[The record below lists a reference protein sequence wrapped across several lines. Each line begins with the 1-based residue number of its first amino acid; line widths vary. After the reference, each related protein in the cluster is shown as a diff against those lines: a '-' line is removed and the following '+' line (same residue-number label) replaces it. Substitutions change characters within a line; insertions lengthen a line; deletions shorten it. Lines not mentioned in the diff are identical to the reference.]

1 MENWLI
7 TDAELLP
14 SKTYQIHDIVNT
26 HKKIIDRLEKRR
38 EGVHKFMD
46 KNILGMNPWVR
57 ENQRNISQVTR
68 QSTKTKIIFV
78 IEDNYQWDVYPK
90 YGVPAPT
97 LIGS

>member
-38 EGVHKFMD
+38 EGVHKFTD
-46 KNILGMNPWVR
+46 KNIFDITELNSQVR
-57 ENQRNISQVTR
+57 ENQRNISQTA
-68 QSTKTKIIFV
+68 K
-78 IEDNYQWDVYPK
+78 
-90 YGVPAPT
+90 
-97 LIGS
+97 